1 MKKALIAYVATL
13 LTFLLLDGIWLGL
26 LMAPTYRELLGSLML
41 EKPLLLPAAVFYCLY
56 VIGCVVFVVL
66 PALSWQR
73 AAKLGALLG
82 LVAYGTYDLTNWA
95 TLRGGGQ
102 LQTFGNEQKFQ
113 TKQRTGQQA
122 AAPGAADLIPTA
134 LPADQQ
140 TDQQRRNPRAPRR
153 LHHRRDVRCRPLD
166 QDLLHTPDQ
175 AQADHHLQGKTVGI
189 APLGTHRNTSNTH
202 NMAGHPMVRKQCRG
216 LSISRAKKAVW
227 KRH

>member
-26 LMAPTYRELLGSLML
+26 LMAPTYRERLGSLML

-95 TLRGGGQ
+95 TLRDWSVQVSLMDWAWG
-102 LQTFGNEQKFQ
+102 TV
-113 TKQRTGQQA
+113 A
-122 AAPGAADLIPTA
+122 TA
-134 LPADQQ
+134 VA
-140 TDQQRRNPRAPRR
+140 
-153 LHHRRDVRCRPLD
+153 C
-166 QDLLHTPDQ
+166 
-175 AQADHHLQGKTVGI
+175 TVGY
-189 APLGTHRNTSNTH
+189 L
-202 NMAGHPMVRKQCRG
+202 V
-216 LSISRAKKAVW
+216 AKRFA
-227 KRH
+227 

>member
-95 TLRGGGQ
+95 TLRDWSVQVSLMDWAWG
-102 LQTFGNEQKFQ
+102 TV
-113 TKQRTGQQA
+113 A
-122 AAPGAADLIPTA
+122 TA
-134 LPADQQ
+134 VA
-140 TDQQRRNPRAPRR
+140 
-153 LHHRRDVRCRPLD
+153 C
-166 QDLLHTPDQ
+166 
-175 AQADHHLQGKTVGI
+175 TVGY
-189 APLGTHRNTSNTH
+189 L
-202 NMAGHPMVRKQCRG
+202 V
-216 LSISRAKKAVW
+216 AKRLA
-227 KRH
+227 

>member
-1 MKKALIAYVATL
+1 MKKALIAYVLTL

-95 TLRGGGQ
+95 TLRDWSVQVSLMDWAWG
-102 LQTFGNEQKFQ
+102 TV
-113 TKQRTGQQA
+113 A
-122 AAPGAADLIPTA
+122 TA
-134 LPADQQ
+134 VA
-140 TDQQRRNPRAPRR
+140 
-153 LHHRRDVRCRPLD
+153 C
-166 QDLLHTPDQ
+166 
-175 AQADHHLQGKTVGI
+175 TVGY
-189 APLGTHRNTSNTH
+189 L
-202 NMAGHPMVRKQCRG
+202 MA
-216 LSISRAKKAVW
+216 
-227 KRH
+227 KRFT